1 MSRPWPGAIRKATF
15 GLAAVLLLFSLAL
28 AQEKVLRILEAEKLE
43 LRQEGGE
50 EVYVLTGNPVRLERD
65 GEAIEAGRATY
76 FRTRKLLF
84 LSEGVR
90 YRDREGRLVEAEE
103 LQIDLSDESFD
114 ALEVRIEAKDLLLTG
129 PLCQRVAGAIL
140 LENGYATPC
149 ASCGQEV
156 PDYAFRAREIVLYP
170 GDRVVARGVVVLV
183 QEKPVLELPVLLLF
197 LSERRPRFEVGQDEG
212 GFYLKAALPYVANFG
227 LGFTLLSYYQG
238 RGYGFG
244 FDHYGTG
251 EAKERYFFLHT
262 PPDTF
267 QYRGEYALKRQG
279 FSLSA
284 LVERDDTREKLTRFR
299 LEAPSPSTPTPQDW
313 RYTLRLEGFLD
324 HDPATPPPR
333 TLQRLPEVEAQSPVF
348 REGPFSL
355 QAGFV
360 LGRYLAETNPLN
372 RSARALGPY
381 AEAGRALLSHSE
393 SLSLSPWPGATFRA
407 ENRFRGFYYTTQN
420 PDGERERQVDW
431 TTSASLRQSLGGF
444 SVEVGYARSV
454 QEGETPFRFDALPQ
468 RRSHQATL
476 ALGFQERPL
485 SLSLKAGRNL
495 EEGRYLPLEAQVLLQ
510 DQGYSL
516 TVGHKRG
523 LEGEGPLETRLE
535 AGFTPYP
542 FSLKASLRFDHPK
555 ALFDPLLLQAGYA
568 LPGGSLNLTHRHDLN
583 GKGALTTDLTYALR
597 EGVTA
602 YTLQGRRDWEV
613 DTLALQGQAI
623 LGPESLSLRT
633 TLDPKALGY
642 ALGYRFGAVPGPL
655 LDLELSGQY
664 QEGFRAT
671 NLRLGLTQALPEVG
685 FRLNANL
692 HLPEVEDKD
701 IYLKDATFSGGMEL
715 WKPVPAD
722 EAGEGAIP
730 GLSLSGSLTYTR
742 RPQTPE
748 GYGLALRNFGP
759 TLTFLGRENTKLHL
773 AALLTQNLPGEPL
786 KPRFILVLD
795 RCCWA
800 MRFTLDAAKGSVGLA
815 FLYGGQAA
823 GLLLSE
829 EGVKLGG
836 GR

>member
-28 AQEKVLRILEAEKLE
+28 AQEKALRILEAEKLE

-212 GFYLKAALPYVANFG
+212 GFYLKAALPYVADFG

-299 LEAPSPSTPTPQDW
+299 LEASSPSTPTPQDW
-313 RYTLRLEGFLD
+313 RYTLRVEGA
-324 HDPATPPPR
+324 HTSPP
-333 TLQRLPEVEAQSPVF
+333 QAQSLTFRKHLRADVAMVPPFLSPTPV
-348 REGPFSL
+348 RLCMHLTLIPFSIAFFHP
-355 QAGFV
+355 QAQITRI
-360 LGRYLAETNPLN
+360 LTIAT
-372 RSARALGPY
+372 
-381 AEAGRALLSHSE
+381 SHNHTC
-393 SLSLSPWPGATFRA
+393 LMHYTGAANKHT
-407 ENRFRGFYYTTQN
+407 
-420 PDGERERQVDW
+420 
-431 TTSASLRQSLGGF
+431 
-444 SVEVGYARSV
+444 
-454 QEGETPFRFDALPQ
+454 
-468 RRSHQATL
+468 
-476 ALGFQERPL
+476 
-485 SLSLKAGRNL
+485 L
-495 EEGRYLPLEAQVLLQ
+495 EE
-510 DQGYSL
+510 
-516 TVGHKRG
+516 
-523 LEGEGPLETRLE
+523 
-535 AGFTPYP
+535 
-542 FSLKASLRFDHPK
+542 
-555 ALFDPLLLQAGYA
+555 
-568 LPGGSLNLTHRHDLN
+568 
-583 GKGALTTDLTYALR
+583 
-597 EGVTA
+597 
-602 YTLQGRRDWEV
+602 
-613 DTLALQGQAI
+613 
-623 LGPESLSLRT
+623 
-633 TLDPKALGY
+633 
-642 ALGYRFGAVPGPL
+642 
-655 LDLELSGQY
+655 
-664 QEGFRAT
+664 
-671 NLRLGLTQALPEVG
+671 
-685 FRLNANL
+685 NL
-692 HLPEVEDKD
+692 H
-701 IYLKDATFSGGMEL
+701 
-715 WKPVPAD
+715 
-722 EAGEGAIP
+722 
-730 GLSLSGSLTYTR
+730 
-742 RPQTPE
+742 
-748 GYGLALRNFGP
+748 
-759 TLTFLGRENTKLHL
+759 
-773 AALLTQNLPGEPL
+773 
-786 KPRFILVLD
+786 
-795 RCCWA
+795 
-800 MRFTLDAAKGSVGLA
+800 
-815 FLYGGQAA
+815 
-823 GLLLSE
+823 
-829 EGVKLGG
+829 
-836 GR
+836 

>member
-114 ALEVRIEAKDLLLTG
+114 ALEVRIETKDLLLTG

-149 ASCGQEV
+149 ASCDQEV

-251 EAKERYFFLHT
+251 EAEERYFFLHT

-299 LEAPSPSTPTPQDW
+299 LEALLPGTPTPQDW
-313 RYTLRLEGFLD
+313 RYALRLEGFLD
-324 HDPATPPPR
+324 HDESTPPPR
-333 TLQRLPEVEAQSPVF
+333 TLQRLPELEVQSPTF

-355 QAGFV
+355 QAGLTV
-360 LGRYLAETNPLN
+360 GRYLAETNPLN

-381 AEAGRALLSHSE
+381 AEAGRALFAHAE
-393 SLSLSPWPGATFRA
+393 SLVLAPWPGATLRG

-420 PDGERERQVDW
+420 PDGEHERQVDW
-431 TTSASLRQSLGGF
+431 STRLAFRQALGGV
-444 SVEVGYARSV
+444 SLEAGYLRSV
-454 QEGETPFRFDALPQ
+454 QEGESPFRFDALPQ
-468 RRSHQATL
+468 RRTHQATL
-476 ALGFQERPL
+476 GLGFQERPL
-485 SLSLKAGRNL
+485 ALSLKGGWDL
-495 EEGRYLPLEAQVLLQ
+495 EKEAYLPLEAEARLQ
-510 DQGYSL
+510 DRGYGLLLS
-516 TVGHKRG
+516 HKRD
-523 LEGEGPLETRLE
+523 LEEGPLETRLE
-535 AGFTPYP
+535 GSLTPYP
-542 FSLKASLRFDHPK
+542 FALRTSLRYDHQK
-555 ALFDPLLLQAGYA
+555 ALFDPLLLQGAYA
-568 LPGGSLNLTHRHDLN
+568 LPAGSLNLAHRHGLN
-583 GKGALTTDLTYALR
+583 GEGALETSLTLAYR
-597 EGVTA
+597 EGPNA
-602 YTLQGRRDWEV
+602 YTLQARRDWPK
-613 DTLALQGQAI
+613 DTLQASGQAI
-623 LGPESLSLRT
+623 LGPQSLSLQA
-633 TLDPKALGY
+633 TLDPTALAYQAGFRSGS
-642 ALGYRFGAVPGPL
+642 APGPL
-655 LDLELSGQY
+655 LDLLLSGRY
-664 QEGFRAT
+664 REGFRET
-671 NLRLGLTQALPEVG
+671 NLRLGLIQALPEVG
-685 FRLNANL
+685 FRLSANL
-692 HLPEVEDKD
+692 HLPEVEDGGV
-701 IYLKDATFSGGMEL
+701 YLKDATFSGGVEL
-715 WKPVPAD
+715 WRPVPAD

-730 GLSLSGSLTYTR
+730 GLSLSGAFTYTR
-742 RPQTPE
+742 QPQRPE
-748 GYGLALRNFGP
+748 GYTLALRGFGP
-759 TLTFLGRENTKLHL
+759 TLTFVGRENTKLHL
-773 AALLTQNLPGEPL
+773 AALLTQNLPGTPL
-786 KPRFILVLD
+786 KPKFLLTLD

-800 MRFTLDAAKGSVGLA
+800 MRFTLDAAKNEVRLA

-823 GLLLSE
+823 EVLMDE
-829 EGVKLGG
+829 EGVRLGG
-836 GR
+836 LL

>member
-149 ASCGQEV
+149 ASCDQEV

-251 EAKERYFFLHT
+251 EAEERYFFLHT

-299 LEAPSPSTPTPQDW
+299 LEALLPGTPTPQDW
-313 RYTLRLEGFLD
+313 RYALRLEGFLD
-324 HDPATPPPR
+324 HDESTPPPR
-333 TLQRLPEVEAQSPVF
+333 TLQRLPELEVQSPTF

-355 QAGFV
+355 QAGLTV
-360 LGRYLAETNPLN
+360 GRYLAETNPLN

-381 AEAGRALLSHSE
+381 AEAGRALFAHAE
-393 SLSLSPWPGATFRA
+393 SLVLAPWPGATLRG

-420 PDGERERQVDW
+420 PDGEHERQVDW
-431 TTSASLRQSLGGF
+431 STRLAFRQALGGV
-444 SVEVGYARSV
+444 SLEAGYLRSV
-454 QEGETPFRFDALPQ
+454 QEGESPFRFDALPQ
-468 RRSHQATL
+468 RRTHQATL
-476 ALGFQERPL
+476 GLGFQERPL
-485 SLSLKAGRNL
+485 ALSLKGGWDL
-495 EEGRYLPLEAQVLLQ
+495 EKEAYLPLEAEARLQ
-510 DQGYSL
+510 DRGYGLLLS
-516 TVGHKRG
+516 HKRD
-523 LEGEGPLETRLE
+523 LEEGPLETRLE
-535 AGFTPYP
+535 GSLTPYP
-542 FSLKASLRFDHPK
+542 FALRTSLRYDHQK
-555 ALFDPLLLQAGYA
+555 ALFDPLLLQGAYA
-568 LPGGSLNLTHRHDLN
+568 LPAGSLNLAHRHGLN
-583 GKGALTTDLTYALR
+583 GEGALETSLTLAYR
-597 EGVTA
+597 EGPNA
-602 YTLQGRRDWEV
+602 YTLQARRDWPK
-613 DTLALQGQAI
+613 DTLQASGQAI
-623 LGPESLSLRT
+623 LGPQSLSLQA
-633 TLDPKALGY
+633 TLDPTALAYQAGFRSGS
-642 ALGYRFGAVPGPL
+642 APGPL
-655 LDLELSGQY
+655 LDLLLSGRY
-664 QEGFRAT
+664 REGFRET
-671 NLRLGLTQALPEVG
+671 NLRLGLIQALPEVG
-685 FRLNANL
+685 FRLSANL
-692 HLPEVEDKD
+692 HLPEVEDGGV
-701 IYLKDATFSGGMEL
+701 YLKDATFSGGVEL
-715 WKPVPAD
+715 WRPVPAD

-730 GLSLSGSLTYTR
+730 GLSLSGAFTYTR
-742 RPQTPE
+742 QPQRPE
-748 GYGLALRNFGP
+748 GYTLALRGFGP
-759 TLTFLGRENTKLHL
+759 TLTFVGRENTKLHL
-773 AALLTQNLPGEPL
+773 AALLTQNLPGTPL
-786 KPRFILVLD
+786 KPKFLLTLD

-800 MRFTLDAAKGSVGLA
+800 MRFTLDAAKNEVRLA

-823 GLLLSE
+823 EVLMDE
-829 EGVKLGG
+829 EGVRLGG
-836 GR
+836 LL

>member
-1 MSRPWPGAIRKATF
+1 VSRPWPGAIRKATF

-114 ALEVRIEAKDLLLTG
+114 ALEVRIETKDLLLTG

-149 ASCGQEV
+149 ASCDQEV

-251 EAKERYFFLHT
+251 EAEERYFFLHT

-299 LEAPSPSTPTPQDW
+299 LEALLPGTPTPQDW
-313 RYTLRLEGFLD
+313 RYALRLEGFLD
-324 HDPATPPPR
+324 HDESTPPPR
-333 TLQRLPEVEAQSPVF
+333 TLQRLPELEVQSPTF

-355 QAGFV
+355 QAGLTV
-360 LGRYLAETNPLN
+360 GRYLAETNPLN

-381 AEAGRALLSHSE
+381 AEAGRVLFAHAE
-393 SLSLSPWPGATFRA
+393 SLVLAPWPGATLRG

-420 PDGERERQVDW
+420 PDGEHERQVDW
-431 TTSASLRQSLGGF
+431 STRLAFRQALGGV
-444 SVEVGYARSV
+444 SLEAGYLRSV
-454 QEGETPFRFDALPQ
+454 QEGESPFRFDALPQ
-468 RRSHQATL
+468 RRTHQATL
-476 ALGFQERPL
+476 GLGFQERPL
-485 SLSLKAGRNL
+485 ALSLKGGWDL
-495 EEGRYLPLEAQVLLQ
+495 EKEAYLPLEAEARLQ
-510 DQGYSL
+510 DRGYGLLLS
-516 TVGHKRG
+516 HKRD
-523 LEGEGPLETRLE
+523 LEEGPLETRLE
-535 AGFTPYP
+535 GSLTPHP
-542 FSLKASLRFDHPK
+542 FALRTSLRYDHQK
-555 ALFDPLLLQAGYA
+555 ALFDPLLLQGAYA
-568 LPGGSLNLTHRHDLN
+568 LPAGSLNLAHRHGLN
-583 GKGALTTDLTYALR
+583 GEGALETSLTLAYR
-597 EGVTA
+597 EGPNA
-602 YTLQGRRDWEV
+602 YTLQARRDWPK
-613 DTLALQGQAI
+613 DTLQASGQAI
-623 LGPESLSLRT
+623 LGPQSLSLQA
-633 TLDPKALGY
+633 TLDPTALAYQAGFRSGS
-642 ALGYRFGAVPGPL
+642 APGPL
-655 LDLELSGQY
+655 LDLLLSGRY
-664 QEGFRAT
+664 REGFRET
-671 NLRLGLTQALPEVG
+671 NLRLGLIQALPEVG
-685 FRLNANL
+685 FRLSANL
-692 HLPEVEDKD
+692 HLPEVEDGGV
-701 IYLKDATFSGGMEL
+701 YLKDATFSGGVEL
-715 WKPVPAD
+715 WRPVPAD

-730 GLSLSGSLTYTR
+730 GLSLSGAFTYTR
-742 RPQTPE
+742 QPQRPE
-748 GYGLALRNFGP
+748 GYTLALRGFGP
-759 TLTFLGRENTKLHL
+759 TLTFVGRENTKLHL
-773 AALLTQNLPGEPL
+773 AALLTQNLPGTPL
-786 KPRFILVLD
+786 KPKFLLTLD

-800 MRFTLDAAKGSVGLA
+800 MRFTLDATKNEVRLA

-823 GLLLSE
+823 EVLMDE
-829 EGVKLGG
+829 EGVRLGG
-836 GR
+836 LP